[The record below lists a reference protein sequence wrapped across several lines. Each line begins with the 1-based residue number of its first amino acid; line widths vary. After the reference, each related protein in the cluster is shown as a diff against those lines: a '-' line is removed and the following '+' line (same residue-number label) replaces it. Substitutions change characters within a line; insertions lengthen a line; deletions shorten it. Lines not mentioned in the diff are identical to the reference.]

1 MNPMDLSKLGLLAMI
16 ALSLAACK
24 KDEHQHADPT
34 PAPTPTPTTGTV
46 KLGFSFV
53 HGANA
58 FNLNNTYQDAAGN
71 NVRFDKVKFYASNF
85 HISDDAGAEVGHFH
99 DTYLLL
105 DAAAT
110 SNVFTLG
117 TINPAHV
124 HEVEFTLGLDGE
136 TNHADPTLA
145 EAPLNIPDMHWS
157 WNPTAGYKFLNM
169 EGHVDT
175 NGDGDFDDATDG
187 TFTYHCATD
196 ALARPAMVMAHAD
209 VIAGG
214 TVTVLANVD
223 MAVVL
228 QAMNVTA
235 NPMPSMGGN
244 SVNGGLM
251 NALVTAIDGM

>member
-1 MNPMDLSKLGLLAMI
+1 MDLSKLGLLAMI

-34 PAPTPTPTTGTV
+34 PAPTPTPMAGAV
-46 KLGFSFV
+46 KMAFTFV
-53 HGANA
+53 HGATPFNMNA
-58 FNLNNTYQDAAGN
+58 THQDGAGN
-71 NVRFDKVKFYASNF
+71 SVRFDKVKFYASNF
-85 HISDDAGAEVGHFH
+85 QLRDEAGVEVAQFD

-105 DAAAT
+105 DASAT

-117 TINPAHV
+117 TMDPAHV
-124 HEVEFTLGLDGE
+124 HEVEFTLGLDSG

-145 EAPLNIPDMHWS
+145 ESPLNIPDMHWS
-157 WNPTAGYKFLNM
+157 WNPSAGYKFLNM

-175 NGDGDFDDATDG
+175 NGDGDFDDAADG

-196 ALARPAMVMAHAD
+196 ALARTVMVTAHAD

-214 TVTVLANVD
+214 MVTVSANVD
-223 MAVVL
+223 MAVLL
-228 QAMNVTA
+228 QSMDVTA

-244 SVNGGLM
+244 SVNVGLM

>member
-1 MNPMDLSKLGLLAMI
+1 MDLSKFAVLAMI
-16 ALSLAACK
+16 TLSLAACK
-24 KDEHQHADPT
+24 KDEHQHPDPA

-46 KLGFSFV
+46 KMAFTFV
-53 HGANA
+53 HGASLFNMNA
-58 FNLNNTYQDAAGN
+58 TYQDGAGN
-71 NVRFDKVKFYASNF
+71 SVRFDKVKFYASNF
-85 HISDDAGAEVGHFH
+85 HLTDDAGIEVGRFQ

-105 DAAAT
+105 DAAAA

-117 TINPAHV
+117 TMDPAHV
-124 HEVEFTLGLDGE
+124 HEVEFTLGLDSG

-214 TVTVLANVD
+214 MVTVLANVD